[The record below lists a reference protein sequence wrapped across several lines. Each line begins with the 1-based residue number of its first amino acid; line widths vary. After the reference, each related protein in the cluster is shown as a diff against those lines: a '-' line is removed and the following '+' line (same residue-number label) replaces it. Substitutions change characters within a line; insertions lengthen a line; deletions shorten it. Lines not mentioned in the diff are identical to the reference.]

1 MDKIFP
7 LCQNGKKYPYF
18 CIRQKIPNRLSRS
31 AYFASLMRYL
41 LPTAALLGLILL
53 LSAYFSRADSQREQA
68 LPEKVDYNFHVRPI
82 LSDRCFAC
90 HGPDE
95 KKREAGLR
103 LDQPEGAY
111 AALGDHKDRYAIVPG
126 HPEKSTLISR
136 IFQQDTDLVMPPPAT
151 HLTLTDYE
159 KALLQ
164 RWIEQGAPYAPHWA
178 FTPPKKSALPKVSN
192 PDWCRNEM
200 DYFLLAKMEEQ
211 GLEPAPEAEKSR
223 LLRRVC
229 FDLTGLP
236 PTPEMMERFL
246 SDNSPN
252 AYEKIVDALLESPA
266 YGERMAMNWLDLA
279 RYSDTHGYQDDLP
292 RIMWPWRDWV
302 IKAFNENMPYNRFV
316 SWQLA
321 GDLLPN
327 ATKEQILATGFNRN
341 HKITQEGGVID
352 EEYRV
357 EYVADRT
364 NTLGKAFLGL
374 TVECARCHDH
384 KYDPISAKDYYSLFA
399 FFNNVPEKG
408 FVPNLQ
414 TPDPWIPLTQ
424 EDVSGVLHFLNAQE
438 VLQKKE
444 DTLRLMIMA
453 EQPPDKKRATFVLN
467 RGQYDQPTTPV
478 EPGTPAAVLP
488 WDAALPP
495 DRLGLS
501 QWLFSPKNPLTARVT
516 VNRYWQEI
524 FGRGIVA
531 TPDNFGM
538 QGALPTHPEL
548 LDWLAADFQEHGWNL
563 KRLLRQM
570 VTSAAYRQSSQ
581 ASQDD
586 LTRDP
591 ENRWLAR
598 APRYR
603 LAYEIIRDQLLATS
617 GLLVKKIGGPS
628 VKPFQPPG
636 LWEEISTEKTA
647 DAFRGEFS
655 YVPDTSADKMYRRSI
670 YTYNRRTIPPPTH
683 LIFDAPMRDLCEV
696 RRTRTSTPL
705 QALALL
711 NDQQALEAARVL
723 AQRLIRETPGE
734 TPEKRIEKAFRRIAG
749 RQPARSELKSLAEF
763 YRQQQ
768 TRFTRQKNQAALLLQ
783 QTGPYPQEKKLDPAE
798 QVALLL
804 SIQIIYNL
812 DEVISKT

>member
-1 MDKIFP
+1 MRHALI
-7 LCQNGKKYPYF
+7 
-18 CIRQKIPNRLSRS
+18 
-31 AYFASLMRYL
+31 AVSLFSL
-41 LPTAALLGLILL
+41 VLL
-53 LSAYFSRADSQREQA
+53 LSAYFTLGGKQREPA
-68 LPEKVDYNFHVRPI
+68 FPEKVDYNFHVRPI

-111 AALGDHKDRYAIVPG
+111 AALGERKDRYAIVPG
-126 HPEKSTLISR
+126 HPEKSALIDR
-136 IFQQDTDLVMPPPAT
+136 IFQQDTELVMPPPAT

-159 KALLQ
+159 KALLR
-164 RWIEQGAPYAPHWA
+164 RWIEQGAPYSPHWA
-178 FTPPKKSALPKVSN
+178 FTPPQKSATPPVSDA
-192 PDWCRNEM
+192 DWPQNEI
-200 DYFLLAKMEEQ
+200 DYFLLAKMDEQ
-211 GLEPAPEAEKSR
+211 GLQPNQEAEKNR

-236 PTPEMMERFL
+236 PAPDLLARFL
-246 SDNSPN
+246 ADNSPN
-252 AYEKIVDALLESPA
+252 AYEKIVDLLLASPA

-302 IKAFNENMPYNRFV
+302 IKAFNENMPYDRFV
-316 SWQLA
+316 GWQLA

-374 TVECARCHDH
+374 TLECARCHDH
-384 KYDPISAKDYYSLFA
+384 KYDPVNTKDYYALFA

-414 TPDPWIPLTQ
+414 TPEPWIPLTQ
-424 EDVSGVLHFLNAQE
+424 ADVSGVLHFLNAQE

-444 DTLRLMIMA
+444 DTLRLMVMA

-467 RGQYDQPTTPV
+467 RGQYDQPTAPV
-478 EPGTPAAVLP
+478 QPAAPPAILP
-488 WDAALPP
+488 WDTLLPAN
-495 DRLGLS
+495 RLGLS
-501 QWLFSPKNPLTARVT
+501 KWLFSPKNPLTARVT
-516 VNRYWQEI
+516 VNRLWQEI
-524 FGRGIVA
+524 FGRGIVS

-548 LDWLAADFQEHGWNL
+548 LDWLAADFQEHGWDI

-570 VTSAAYRQSSQ
+570 VTSAAYRQSSEAAQ
-581 ASQDD
+581 KD
-586 LTRDP
+586 LARDP
-591 ENRWLAR
+591 ENIWLAR
-598 APRYR
+598 GPRHR
-603 LAYEIIRDQLLATS
+603 MPYEFIRDQMLLTS
-617 GLLVKKIGGPS
+617 GLLVQKIGGPS

-655 YVPDTSADKMYRRSI
+655 YVPDTSADKIYRRSI

-683 LIFDAPMRDLCEV
+683 LSFDAPMRDLCEV
-696 RRTRTSTPL
+696 RRTSTSTPL

-723 AQRLIRETPGE
+723 AQRLIRESGKE
-734 TPEKRIEKAFRRIAG
+734 MPEKRIEKAFRRIAG
-749 RQPARSELKSLAEF
+749 RPPARSELKSLAEF
-763 YRQQQ
+763 YQRQQAKFSQQKKQAELLIRQ
-768 TRFTRQKNQAALLLQ
+768 TGPYPIEKNQDPAEQAALLLC
-783 QTGPYPQEKKLDPAE
+783 
-798 QVALLL
+798 
-804 SIQIIYNL
+804 IQIIYNL

>member
-1 MDKIFP
+1 MRARGVCTIAP
-7 LCQNGKKYPYF
+7 IAPIALIARNM
-18 CIRQKIPNRLSRS
+18 RH
-31 AYFASLMRYL
+31 SLI
-41 LPTAALLGLILL
+41 AVALFSLILL
-53 LSAYFSRADSQREQA
+53 LSAYFTIGGKQQEQA
-68 LPEKVDYNFHVRPI
+68 LPEIVDYNFHVRPI

-111 AALGDHKDRYAIVPG
+111 AALGDNNDHYAIVPG
-126 HPEKSTLISR
+126 HPEKSTLIDR
-136 IFQQDTDLVMPPPAT
+136 IFQQDTELVMPPPST

-159 KALLQ
+159 KALLR

-178 FTPPKKSALPKVSN
+178 FTPPKKSALPKVSDQ
-192 PDWCRNEM
+192 DWCRNEI
-200 DYFLLAKMEEQ
+200 DHFLLAKMDEQ
-211 GLEPAPEAEKSR
+211 GLEPAPEADKSR
-223 LLRRVC
+223 LLRRLC

-236 PTPEMMERFL
+236 PTPDLMERFL
-246 SDNSPN
+246 SDNSPG
-252 AYEKIVDALLESPA
+252 AYEKIVDSLLASPA

-302 IKAFNENMPYNRFV
+302 IKAFNENMPYDRFV

-374 TVECARCHDH
+374 TMECARCHDH
-384 KYDPISAKDYYSLFA
+384 KYDPISTKEYYSLFA

-424 EDVSGVLHFLNAQE
+424 TDVSGVLHFLNTQE
-438 VLQKKE
+438 TLQKKE
-444 DTLRLMIMA
+444 DTIRLMVMA
-453 EQPPDKKRATFVLN
+453 DQPADKKRATFVLN

-488 WDAALPP
+488 LDTSLPVN
-495 DRLGLS
+495 RLGLS

-516 VNRYWQEI
+516 VNRLWQEI
-524 FGRGIVA
+524 FGRGIVP

-548 LDWLAADFQEHGWNL
+548 LDWLAVDFREHGWDV

-570 VTSAAYRQSSQ
+570 VTSAAYRQSSE
-581 ASQDD
+581 ASKAD
-586 LTRDP
+586 LANDP
-591 ENRWLAR
+591 ENIWLAR
-598 APRYR
+598 GPRYR
-603 LAYEIIRDQLLATS
+603 LPYEFIRDQILATS

-628 VKPFQPPG
+628 VKPYQPPG
-636 LWEEISTEKTA
+636 LWEEISTEKTT

-655 YVPDTSADKMYRRSI
+655 YVPDTGADKMYRRSI

-683 LIFDAPMRDLCEV
+683 LSFDAPMRDLCEV

-711 NDQQALEAARVL
+711 NDRQVLEAARVL
-723 AQRLIRETPGE
+723 AQRMIRDSRNDA
-734 TPEKRIEKAFRRIAG
+734 PEKRIEKAFRRIAG
-749 RQPARSELKSLAEF
+749 RQPGRSELQDIAGF
-763 YRQQQ
+763 YRRQQE
-768 TRFTRQKNQAALLLQ
+768 RYGRQKDQAELLLQ
-783 QTGPYPQEKKLDPAE
+783 QTGPYPRDKNVNPAE
-798 QVALLL
+798 QVALMLC
-804 SIQIIYNL
+804 IQIMYNL
-812 DEVISKT
+812 DEVMSKT